1 MRGWRKVNNLASCG
15 SWGWI
20 GDVEFPFAPSG
31 AAWIVEPS
39 MSDTPLDISHD
50 QHAVRR
56 QKLAEMRAGGFD
68 PFRASV
74 AQTHF
79 SQDAIKLH
87 VAGQDNTVTVAVA
100 GRLVTIRDMGKSQ
113 FAKILD
119 QQGQI
124 QIYVKKDVVG
134 DETYAM
140 FKKIDLGDII
150 GVKGTLFVTK
160 TGEVTVRVETCTLV
174 AKALRP
180 LPEKWHGLSDAEQ
193 VYRQRYLDLI
203 VNAESRARLL
213 LRSKIVS
220 HIRRFLDAQQFIEVE
235 TPVLQSVAGGAAA
248 RPFQTHHNALGVDF
262 VLRISLEL
270 YLKRMLVGGFDRV
283 YEIGRNFRNEGVSRR
298 HNPEFTMLEVYQAY
312 SDHRGMMTLIKDL
325 LTSLCRDVL
334 GTTKIKHAASGQEI
348 DFGGEWREVN
358 YKDLIRET
366 TGDAEWFARSKAE
379 KIAGAEKLGLH
390 VDPKWEEFEITNEIF
405 SKKIEPTLIQ
415 PTFVMKLPKEL
426 CPLAKISLDD
436 PTTIDVFEL
445 TIGGMEVAPAYSEQ
459 NDPDVQRAMFEAQ
472 AGEEKQNIDQDFL
485 LALEHGMPPAGGM
498 GVGIDRL
505 CILLTGAESI
515 RDVILFPQLRQRG
528 EYERREDA
536 KNTAATSVALDKLFE
551 ETKPTA

>member
-20 GDVEFPFAPSG
+20 GDVEFPFAPSS

-119 QQGQI
+119 QQGLI

-312 SDHRGMMTLIKDL
+312 SDHRGMMTLIKDM

-528 EYERREDA
+528 EVKIETVA
-536 KNTAATSVALDKLFE
+536 PVALDKVFAAP
-551 ETKPTA
+551 KPTA

>member
-203 VNAESRARLL
+203 VNVESRARLL

-528 EYERREDA
+528 EVKIETVA
-536 KNTAATSVALDKLFE
+536 PVALDKVFAAP
-551 ETKPTA
+551 KPTA